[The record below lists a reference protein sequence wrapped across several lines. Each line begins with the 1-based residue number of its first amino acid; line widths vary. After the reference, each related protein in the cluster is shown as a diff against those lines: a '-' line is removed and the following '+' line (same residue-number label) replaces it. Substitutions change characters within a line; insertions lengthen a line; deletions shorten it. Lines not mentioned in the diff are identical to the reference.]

1 MNLLGIP
8 MTERSFSFA
17 RGRVVAA
24 LIGAGLLLSG
34 CQGGGPTPGTSPSA
48 SSTSTS
54 PSATPTPSATPSAK
68 YVPASA
74 KGKAQNVPV
83 PVKPALADQNSKAG
97 LEAFTKY
104 WFALLDYGYQT
115 GDLKTWTELTGS
127 NCPFCDSLKK
137 DIGTVY
143 SDNEWMVGGKL
154 ATPSVDAKWQAG
166 VRSQSVVVQV
176 VQARIDY
183 FDAAGPAGKSSP
195 PSNTAVALFAEH
207 AGKSWKVVELGRLGS

>member
-1 MNLLGIP
+1 
-8 MTERSFSFA
+8 MTERSFSIT

-24 LIGAGLLLSG
+24 LVGASLLLSA

-48 SSTSTS
+48 SSTSAS
-54 PSATPTPSATPSAK
+54 PSATPSPSPTPSAK

-115 GDLKTWTELTGS
+115 GDLKRWTALTGS
-127 NCPFCDSLKK
+127 NCPFCDSLET
-137 DIGTVY
+137 DIGAVY

-154 ATPSVDAKWQAG
+154 TTPSVDSKWQAG
-166 VRSQSVVVQV
+166 AKSQSVVVQV
-176 VQARIDY
+176 VQAKIDY
-183 FDAAGPAGKSSP
+183 FDKAGSAGKSSP
-195 PSNTAVALFAEH
+195 ATNTAVALFAERSG
-207 AGKSWKVVELGRLGS
+207 ASWKVIELGRLGS

>member
-1 MNLLGIP
+1 
-8 MTERSFSFA
+8 MTERSFSVA

-24 LIGAGLLLSG
+24 LVAAGLLLSA

-48 SSTSTS
+48 SNTSAS
-54 PSATPTPSATPSAK
+54 PSATPTPTPTPSAK

-115 GDLKTWTELTGS
+115 GDTATWLSLASANCVFCSTLKEG
-127 NCPFCDSLKK
+127 
-137 DIGTVY
+137 IE
-143 SDNEWMVGGKL
+143 SDYKNGGWMVGGRIQ
-154 ATPSVDAKWQAG
+154 TPSVE
-166 VRSQSVVVQV
+166 VVTTSAERVQKVTVQV
-176 VQARIDY
+176 VQSAAATYKSDGSKGARQGG
-183 FDAAGPAGKSSP
+183 AGNHG
-195 PSNTAVALFAEH
+195 AVILAVHEGGAWSVSDMHPL
-207 AGKSWKVVELGRLGS
+207 K